1 MYIILKI
8 KVSTDPRP
16 TMLTGTTRFYPRNF
30 TPFNLSA
37 LKMRHSKIEIGM
49 LIKTQGFEA

>member
-30 TPFNLSA
+30 TPFNLCA